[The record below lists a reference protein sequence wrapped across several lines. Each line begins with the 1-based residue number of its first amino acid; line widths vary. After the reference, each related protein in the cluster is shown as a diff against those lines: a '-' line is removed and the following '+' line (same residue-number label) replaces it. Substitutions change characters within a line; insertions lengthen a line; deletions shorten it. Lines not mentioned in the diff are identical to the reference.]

1 MSPRLREELEP
12 PEDLRTIIL
21 GFKKKTMHKH
31 SASIY
36 IHGFSYYFLN

>member
-21 GFKKKTMHKH
+21 GFKKKLCT
-31 SASIY
+31 SIAHLFIY
-36 IHGFSYYFLN
+36 MVFHIIF